1 MRVMVSGASGL
12 VGRRV
17 CAVLRERGDEVVRL
31 VRSRTQAE
39 GEDAALFLPTE
50 GVAELDGADAVV
62 HLAGENIA
70 GGPWSEARKAR
81 IKDSRVDGTRTLAGA
96 IARLDRKPTFVSASA
111 VGYYGDRG
119 SAWVDESSAPGSL
132 FLSEVCVA
140 WEAAADPARTA
151 GARVVHP
158 RIGIVLAKEGGALG
172 TMLTPFKLGLGGVVG
187 SGEQYM
193 SWIGLNDVVGAIV
206 HLTHHPQAEGPV
218 NLVGPEPVT
227 NRVFTKALGKAISR
241 PTFLPLPRFAAKA
254 VFGQMGEELL
264 LASTRVK
271 NDRLQGLD
279 YQFQHPS
286 LEQAL
291 QGALQ

>member
-31 VRSRTQAE
+31 VRGRDQAE
-39 GEDAALFLPTE
+39 AEDAALFLPKE

-62 HLAGENIA
+62 HLAGESIA
-70 GGPWSEARKAR
+70 GGRWTEAQKAR
-81 IKDSRVDGTRTLAGA
+81 IKDSRVDGTKTLADA
-96 IARLDRKPTFVSASA
+96 IVRLDRKPAFVSASA

-119 SAWVDESSAPGSL
+119 DAWVDESSSPGAL

-140 WEAAADPARTA
+140 WEAAADAARSA

-158 RIGIVLAKEGGALG
+158 RIGIVLSKDGGALG

-187 SGEQYM
+187 SGDQYM
-193 SWIGLNDVVGAIV
+193 SWIGLDDVVGAIV
-206 HLTHHPQAEGPV
+206 HLTHHPSADGPV
-218 NLVGPEPVT
+218 NLVGPDPVT
-227 NRVFTKALGKAISR
+227 NRDFTKALGQAIHR
-241 PTFLPLPRFAAKA
+241 PTFLPLPSFAAKT

-271 NDRLQGLD
+271 SDRLQGLGYAFKHSELD
-279 YQFQHPS
+279 
-286 LEQAL
+286 QAL